1 MIDIYKKGIMTAD
14 DIRSELE
21 LNMFQPVNIFDACI
35 RLGLSV
41 RFVDIN
47 MEGVYINRQGGV
59 NPTILL
65 SNQRPLPRRCFTC
78 AHELGHHIF
87 KHGSK
92 IDALSN
98 GDYNGSNEMEE
109 FLVDSFAGAL
119 LMPVAGIQAEFKK
132 RNWVISKASPID
144 FYTISCVFGTGY
156 QTLVMNCKM
165 NHLINEIK
173 SIELLKFT
181 PAKIL
186 KSIFTSS
193 INTSYFKIIDRHSSL
208 TLIDLEVSN
217 YIVLPPD
224 IRIEGDHLKKYKESN
239 IGICNVA
246 VKPGIVRAA
255 TVDNRCSYFIR
266 TQNFQYIGLAENRH
280 LETLI
285 D

>member
-1 MIDIYKKGIMTAD
+1 MIQIYKKGIMTAD
-14 DIRSELE
+14 DIRAELE

-35 RLGLSV
+35 RLGVSV

-47 MEGVYINRQGGV
+47 MEGVYINQPGGV
-59 NPTILL
+59 NSTILL
-65 SNQRPLPRRCFTC
+65 SNRRPLPRRCFTC

-98 GDYNGSNEMEE
+98 EDHKGSNEMEE
-109 FLVDSFAGAL
+109 YLVDSFAGAL
-119 LMPVAGIQAEFKK
+119 LMPIAGIQAEFKK
-132 RNWVISKASPID
+132 RNWVISEASPID

-165 NHLINEIK
+165 NRLLNETK
-173 SIELLKFT
+173 TFELLKFT

-186 KSIFTSS
+186 KSIFTPS
-193 INTSYFKIIDRHSSL
+193 INTSYFKIIDRHSQLS
-208 TLIDLEVSN
+208 LIDLEVSN
-217 YIVLPPD
+217 YLILPPD
-224 IRIEGDHLKKYKESN
+224 IKIDGDHLKKYKESN
-239 IGICNVA
+239 IGTCYLA

-255 TVDNRCSYFIR
+255 TTDSSSSYFIR
-266 TQNFQYIGLAENRH
+266 IQNFQYIGLAENRH